1 MPLILFIARMYNAVF
16 HLPNSYSSSHKN
28 MKRRDLLL
36 AVSGISTATV
46 IAGLDSALA
55 RSMVPTKGRLVK
67 LDNDLVGY
75 YVAPK
80 TTKPVPAILVMME
93 AFGLN
98 DSIKSV
104 CDRLAQNGYAA
115 LAPDFYHG
123 SVFPYKDM
131 KGAIAKL
138 KSLKDEVVMAEFGK
152 GLEFLNKQKV
162 VSRKGVGVT
171 GFCMGGRL
179 TFLANATYPQQVK
192 AAVSFYGGG
201 IAAKDDLAGRQ
212 SLLVQAQKMQA
223 PLMLMYGSEDSY
235 IMAEEHERIALAF
248 SQAKKRYAIN
258 VFPGAGHG
266 FMSDRR
272 DSYNPAAATEAWEM
286 TMAFFDRHLGRKR

>member
-1 MPLILFIARMYNAVF
+1 
-16 HLPNSYSSSHKN
+16 
-28 MKRRDLLL
+28 
-36 AVSGISTATV
+36 
-46 IAGLDSALA
+46 
-55 RSMVPTKGRLVK
+55 
-67 LDNDLVGY
+67 
-75 YVAPK
+75 
-80 TTKPVPAILVMME
+80 
-93 AFGLN
+93 
-98 DSIKSV
+98 
-104 CDRLAQNGYAA
+104 
-115 LAPDFYHG
+115 
-123 SVFPYKDM
+123 
-131 KGAIAKL
+131 
-138 KSLKDEVVMAEFGK
+138 MAEFGK
-152 GLEFLNKQKV
+152 GLEFLNKQKM
-162 VSRKGVGVT
+162 VSRRGVGVT

-212 SLLVQAQKMQA
+212 NLLAQAKKMQS

-235 IMAEEHERIALAF
+235 IMAEEHERIALAL

-272 DSYNPAAATEAWEM
+272 DSYNAAAATEAWDM

>member
-1 MPLILFIARMYNAVF
+1 
-16 HLPNSYSSSHKN
+16 

-36 AVSGISTATV
+36 AVSSISAATV
-46 IAGLDSALA
+46 IAGRDSSLA
-55 RSMVPTKGRLVK
+55 KPIEPIKGRLVK
-67 LDNDLVGY
+67 LDTDLLGY

-80 TTKPVPAILVMME
+80 TTKPVPAILVLME

-98 DSIKSV
+98 DNIKGV

-123 SVFPYKDM
+123 TIFPYKDL

-152 GLEFLNKQKV
+152 GLEFLNNQKM
-162 VSRKGVGVT
+162 VSRQGVGVT

-179 TFLANATYPQQVK
+179 TFLANATYSQQVK

-201 IAAKDDLAGRQ
+201 IAAKDDVAGRQ
-212 SLLVQAQKMQA
+212 NLLTQAKKMRA

-235 IMAEEHERIALAF
+235 IMAEEHERVALAL
-248 SQAKKRYAIN
+248 SQAKKRYTIN

-272 DSYNPAAATEAWEM
+272 DSYNAAAATEAWDM
-286 TMAFFDRHLGRKR
+286 TMAFFDRHLRSKKIRG

>member
-1 MPLILFIARMYNAVF
+1 
-16 HLPNSYSSSHKN
+16 

-36 AVSGISTATV
+36 AASGISTAAV
-46 IAGLDSALA
+46 LAAIDAPIANSIAPLSA
-55 RSMVPTKGRLVK
+55 SGRLVK
-67 LDNDLVGY
+67 LDTNLDGY

-80 TTKPVPAILVMME
+80 TTKSSPAVIVLME

-98 DSIKSV
+98 DNIKGV
-104 CDRLAQNGYAA
+104 CNRLAQNGYAA

-123 SVFPYKDM
+123 AVFSYQDM

-138 KSLKDEVVMAEFGK
+138 KSLQDDVVMAEFEK
-152 GLEFLNKQKV
+152 GLEFLAKQKAV
-162 VSRKGVGVT
+162 RPNGVGVT
-171 GFCMGGRL
+171 GFCMGGRY

-201 IAAKDDLAGRQ
+201 IAAKDDVAGRQ
-212 SLLVQAQKMQA
+212 SLLSQAQKMQS
-223 PLMLMYGSEDSY
+223 PLMLMYGSEDSL
-235 IMAEEHERIALAF
+235 ILAEEHERIALAL

-272 DSYNPAAATEAWEM
+272 DSYNPAAAKEAWEM
-286 TMAFFDRHLGRKR
+286 TMAFFDRHLGKKI

>member
-1 MPLILFIARMYNAVF
+1 MPLG
-16 HLPNSYSSSHKN
+16 S
-28 MKRRDLLL
+28 DL
-36 AVSGISTATV
+36 T
-46 IAGLDSALA
+46 
-55 RSMVPTKGRLVK
+55 
-67 LDNDLVGY
+67 GY

-80 TTKPVPAILVMME
+80 KTKPVPAILVMME

-98 DSIKSV
+98 DNIKGV
-104 CDRLAQNGYAA
+104 CHRLAQNGYAA

-123 SVFPYKDM
+123 AVFPYQDLN
-131 KGAIAKL
+131 GAIAKL
-138 KSLKDEVVMAEFGK
+138 KSLKDEMVMAEFGK
-152 GLEFLNKQKV
+152 GLAFLNNQKAV
-162 VSRKGVGVT
+162 RPKGVGVM

-201 IAAKDDLAGRQ
+201 IAPQGDVAGRQ
-212 SLLVQAQKMQA
+212 RLLAQVEKMQA

-235 IMAEEHERIALAF
+235 IVAEEHERIALAL

-272 DSYNPAAATEAWEM
+272 DSYNSAAATEAWEM
-286 TMAFFDRHLGRKR
+286 TMAFFDRHLERNL

>member
-1 MPLILFIARMYNAVF
+1 
-16 HLPNSYSSSHKN
+16 

-36 AVSGISTATV
+36 AASGLSTATV
-46 IAGLDSALA
+46 IAGLDSSLA
-55 RSMVPTKGRLVK
+55 KTLAPRSGRLVK
-67 LDNDLVGY
+67 LGTDLAGY
-75 YVAPK
+75 YAAPK
-80 TTKPVPAILVMME
+80 TNKPAPAILVLME

-98 DSIKSV
+98 DNIKGV

-123 SVFPYKDM
+123 ATFPYSDL

-138 KSLKDEVVMAEFGK
+138 KSLKDDVVMAEFGQ
-152 GLEFLNKQKV
+152 GLEFLNKQKM
-162 VSRKGVGVT
+162 VSRQGVGVT

-179 TFLANATYPQQVK
+179 TFLANATYPQKIK

-201 IAAKDDLAGRQ
+201 IAAKNDAAGRQ
-212 SLLVQAQKMQA
+212 NLLTQAKKMQA

-235 IMAEEHERIALAF
+235 IMAEEHERIAMAL

-272 DSYNPAAATEAWEM
+272 DSYNPAAATEAWDM

>member
-1 MPLILFIARMYNAVF
+1 MRFLFQRSLFY
-16 HLPNSYSSSHKN
+16 SSHKN

-36 AVSGISTATV
+36 A
-46 IAGLDSALA
+46 IAGLSTTTVITGIDSARA
-55 RSMVPTKGRLVK
+55 RSIKTGASSKPIPRAGRMVK
-67 LDNDLVGY
+67 LDTNLLGY
-75 YVAPK
+75 YVAPP
-80 TTKPVPAILVMME
+80 TNQPVPAILVMME

-98 DSIKSV
+98 DNIKGV
-104 CDRLAQNGYAA
+104 CNRLAQNGYAA

-123 SVFPYKDM
+123 QTFPYSDL

-138 KSLKDEVVMAEFGK
+138 KSLQDEVTMAEFGK
-152 GLEFLNKQKV
+152 GLEFLKKQKK
-162 VSRKGVGVT
+162 VSQRGVGVT

-201 IAAKDDLAGRQ
+201 IAAKNDVAGRQ
-212 SLLVQAQKMQA
+212 NLLAQAKNMQA

-235 IMAEEHERIALAF
+235 IVAEEHERIAAAL

-272 DSYNPAAATEAWEM
+272 ESYNAAAATEAWDM
-286 TMAFFDRHLGRKR
+286 TMAFFDRHLRNQKIRV

>member
-1 MPLILFIARMYNAVF
+1 
-16 HLPNSYSSSHKN
+16 

-36 AVSGISTATV
+36 AVSSISTATV
-46 IAGLDSALA
+46 IAGMDAALA
-55 RSMVPTKGRLVK
+55 KSIVPSKGRLVR

-98 DSIKSV
+98 DNIKRV
-104 CDRLAQNGYAA
+104 CDKLAQNGYAA

-123 SVFPYKDM
+123 TTFAYTDL

-138 KSLKDEVVMAEFGK
+138 KGLKDEVVMAEFGK
-152 GLEFLNKQKV
+152 GLDFLNKQKK
-162 VSRKGVGVT
+162 VSRQGVGVT

-179 TFLANATYPQQVK
+179 TFLANATYAQQIK

-201 IAAKDDLAGRQ
+201 IAAKDDVAGRQ
-212 SLLVQAQKMQA
+212 NLLAQAKKMQA
-223 PLMLMYGSEDSY
+223 PLMLMYGSDDSY
-235 IMAEEHERIALAF
+235 IMAEEHERVALAL